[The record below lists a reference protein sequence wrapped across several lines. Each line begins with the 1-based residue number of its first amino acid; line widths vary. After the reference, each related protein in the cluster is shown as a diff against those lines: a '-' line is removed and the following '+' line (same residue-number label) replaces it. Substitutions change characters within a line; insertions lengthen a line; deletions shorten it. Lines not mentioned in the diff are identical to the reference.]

1 MLNFTDIELV
11 RSRLVD
17 TSVPSPVCR
26 EYLTLLGNLNA
37 LSLLLAPVSE
47 LDEPGGV
54 ALDELVRRHLKRRLE
69 LETAYPPLAIASRPA
84 GWRDN

>member
-54 ALDELVRRHLKRRLE
+54 ALLCTGHLAFKPRLARE
-69 LETAYPPLAIASRPA
+69 MACSAA
-84 GWRDN
+84 